1 MLPGKRHA
9 IQNGGVTIK
18 KTTRLHM
25 ENAREQLRG
34 ANEGGS
40 DKEASHTPFSPR
52 CIAHILDGG

>member
-9 IQNGGVTIK
+9 IRNGGVTIK

-40 DKEASHTPFSPR
+40 DKEARS
-52 CIAHILDGG
+52 IAHAFFFPAVSRIY